1 MCRFKSIYLLF
12 ILLLAS
18 QFADA
23 QTLDWKTLPSGITYA
38 IVRHG
43 KGTYKPVPTD
53 NVMMHIRVYV
63 SDSMAFDSYKLNDEQ
78 PVPSVVNKPAFNGD
92 IMEGL
97 ALMVEGDSAVFKI
110 PQDSVY
116 KNSIKPPFA
125 KPGDSVIYQIDL
137 VSVKSRKSYE
147 EEKAA
152 KAKLALVEQAKPIK
166 DYVVKQKLKNNKK
179 LPSGL
184 NVAIT
189 QKGTGPKAK
198 AGDKV
203 KVNYTGKLMDG
214 TVFDSSV
221 MPVFMHVNPYEFELG
236 RGHVIKGWD
245 EGIAQLNK
253 GAKATLV
260 IPSPLAYG
268 ENGQGAKIKA
278 NSILV
283 FDVELVDIIPQK
295 K

>member
-1 MCRFKSIYLLF
+1 MKMSRLKT
-12 ILLLAS
+12 ILSVIILGAFQLS
-18 QFADA
+18 TSA
-23 QTLDWKTLPSGITYA
+23 QTLDWKLLPSGITYA

-43 KGTYKPVPTD
+43 KGTEKPVPTD

-63 SDSMAFDSYKLNDEQ
+63 SDSMAFDSYKLNDNQ

-97 ALMVEGDSAVFKI
+97 ALLVEGDSAVFKI

-116 KNSIKPPFA
+116 RNSFVPPFA
-125 KPGDSVIYQIDL
+125 KKGDSVIYQIDL
-137 VSVKSRKSYE
+137 VTVKSRKKYDE
-147 EEKAA
+147 ERAA
-152 KAKLALVEQAKPIK
+152 KAKQALAEQAKPIK
-166 DYVVKQKLKNNKK
+166 DYVSKQKFKNVKK

-189 QKGTGPKAK
+189 KQGTGPKAK

-203 KVNYTGKLMDG
+203 RVNYTGKLMDG
-214 TVFDSSV
+214 TVFDSST
-221 MPVFMHVNPYEFELG
+221 MPEFMHISPYEFELG

-268 ENGQGAKIKA
+268 ENGQGQKIKA
-278 NSILV
+278 NAILV
-283 FDVELVDIIPQK
+283 FDVELVEIIGK
-295 K
+295 